1 MEKARIQASGFGLIT
16 ALLILTGA
24 LTYTLRYIQVQPDG
38 MADFSRIPTHNGSW
52 KGEEIMFPEFTYEV
66 LKATKTTMITYKSE
80 NEPEPGPGLFVAYF
94 QDQKYGSQIHSPR
107 HCLPGSGW
115 GILKHTHEKI
125 KINGKIL
132 PINRVLIGARENR
145 QLMYYWFVT
154 RTGIITS
161 EFGLKFN
168 LFVNSLFL
176 KPTDAAFVRLTVNLP
191 PGVSEKAAEEELQ
204 SFLLD
209 FLTPIEKSLPFG
221 SS

>member
-1 MEKARIQASGFGLIT
+1 MEKARIQTSGFGLIL

-24 LTYTLRYIQVQPDG
+24 LTYTLRYIRVQPDNT
-38 MADFSRIPTHNGSW
+38 ADFSSLPLQKGSW
-52 KGEEIMFPEFTYEV
+52 EGEEVLFSDVTYDI
-66 LKATKTTMITYKSE
+66 LKATKTRMISYKLE
-80 NEPEPGPGLFVAYF
+80 EEPGPNFFIAYF

-125 KINGKIL
+125 QVNGKMV
-132 PINRVLIGARENR
+132 PINRVLIGSRENR

-154 RTGIITS
+154 RTGVITS

-168 LFVNSLFL
+168 LFMNALFL

-191 PGVSEKAAEEELQ
+191 PGSSERTGEEKLDKFLQ
-204 SFLLD
+204 D
-209 FLTPIEKSLPFG
+209 FITPIENSLPFG
-221 SS
+221 PS

>member
-1 MEKARIQASGFGLIT
+1 MEKARIQASGFGLIA

-24 LTYTLRYIQVQPDG
+24 LTYTLRYIRVQPDTI
-38 MADFSRIPTHNGSW
+38 ADFSAIPMHDRNWS
-52 KGEEIMFPEFTYEV
+52 GEEILFSDETYAI
-66 LKATKTTMITYKSE
+66 LKATKSTMIAYKSE
-80 NEPEPGPGLFVAYF
+80 EEPGPGLFIAYF
-94 QDQKYGSQIHSPR
+94 QDQKYGAQIHSPR

-125 KINGKIL
+125 QVNGKTL

-168 LFVNSLFL
+168 LFMNALFL
-176 KPTDAAFVRLTVNLP
+176 KPTDAAFV
-191 PGVSEKAAEEELQ
+191 
-204 SFLLD
+204 
-209 FLTPIEKSLPFG
+209 
-221 SS
+221 